1 MAEESG
7 PSVRLLRW
15 CGMATGV
22 ATDSATSEDDEVSVI
37 RLKSRAAAPVPN
49 PANWVTTKR
58 TPLAVPTQVHCGVL
72 RVTRTLQGI
81 SRRPS
86 CMATCIS
93 TARPT
98 SILLFLAYRQSA
110 RQLVHPISR
119 GHVAQT

>member
-49 PANWVTTKR
+49 PANWVTTEEDAAHR
-58 TPLAVPTQVHCGVL
+58 ADPGPLWRA
-72 RVTRTLQGI
+72 TRHENPPG
-81 SRRPS
+81 
-86 CMATCIS
+86 
-93 TARPT
+93 
-98 SILLFLAYRQSA
+98 YK
-110 RQLVHPISR
+110 
-119 GHVAQT
+119 